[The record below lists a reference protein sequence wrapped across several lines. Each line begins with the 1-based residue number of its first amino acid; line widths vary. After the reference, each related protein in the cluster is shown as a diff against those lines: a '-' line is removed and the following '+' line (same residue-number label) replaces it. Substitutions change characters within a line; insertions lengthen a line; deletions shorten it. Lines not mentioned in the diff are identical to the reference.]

1 MQDFNDDKETKVD
14 EQDSKIDVD
23 NDYLLNEGVQ
33 ILSDFIIING
43 NIYFSKA
50 A

>member
-1 MQDFNDDKETKVD
+1 MQDYNDSKETEDD
-14 EQDSKIDVD
+14 ERDSEIDVE

-33 ILSDFIIING
+33 ILSDFTIFNG